1 MEVQVK
7 LLEGSDQE
15 LRKKQEFLHQKQKF
29 YFCKQKQNKT
39 KQIQIQNTTN
49 K

>member
-29 YFCKQKQNKT
+29 YFCKQKHKT